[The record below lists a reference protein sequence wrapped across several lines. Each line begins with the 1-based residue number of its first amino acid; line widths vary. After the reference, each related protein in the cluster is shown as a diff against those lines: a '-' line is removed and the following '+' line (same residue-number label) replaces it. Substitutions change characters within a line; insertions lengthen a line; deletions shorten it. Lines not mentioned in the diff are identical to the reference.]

1 MFCSK
6 CGANIPDGTAFCPK
20 CGNKCETPSGA
31 RMIKL
36 KCKNCNGDLE
46 VDADKGEYIC
56 PYCGDK
62 EKIVDSDA
70 VQIEKVKSNTY
81 KEMEYAR
88 MANENEREA
97 RNEKKE
103 EQKAYRKSKFSKV
116 TVIFVFICLIAM
128 ISSFSAGHI
137 LSGIIALIQTGLFA
151 VSWLMGMQIIKE
163 KKKFIYM
170 ALAILAFVL
179 IVPFGASHRGKSST
193 HSSSDRKLIWP
204 EDGIAVYL
212 PKPETEYGYV
222 MTNDKDTFYASIDK
236 ITDDVYSNYID
247 SCKKKG
253 FDKNS
258 ATTST
263 SYEADNEDG
272 YHLKLSHYTS
282 DDMNIDLISPDKVKE
297 NEESAEKQNTD
308 VTEEISETED
318 ADDSETMDTEEF
330 TEEDTDNV
338 TEEADMTEES
348 DSESANT
355 GVVDSDLKAFLDS
368 YEAFIDKYIEFMEKY
383 DNSDDTVS
391 MLADYTDY
399 MSKYADFAQKLDAY
413 DSDSMSTAD
422 AAYYLE
428 VTTRC
433 AAKLAKASL

>member
-1 MFCSK
+1 
-6 CGANIPDGTAFCPK
+6 
-20 CGNKCETPSGA
+20 
-31 RMIKL
+31 MIKL

-46 VDADKGEYIC
+46 VDVDKGEYTC

-179 IVPFGASHRGKSST
+179 IVPFGASHRGKSSS

-212 PKPETEYGYV
+212 PKPEAEYGYV

-263 SYEADNEDG
+263 SYEADNADG
-272 YHLKLSHYTS
+272 YHLKLSYYTS

-297 NEESAEKQNTD
+297 NEESAETQKTEA
-308 VTEEISETED
+308 TEEASATEETDTSETED
-318 ADDSETMDTEEF
+318 ATEEA
-330 TEEDTDNV
+330 TDNA
-338 TEEADMTEES
+338 TEEADVTGEA
-348 DSESANT
+348 DSESTDT
-355 GVVDSDLKAFLDS
+355 GLVDPDLKAFLDS

-399 MSKYADFAQKLDAY
+399 MSKYADFTQKLDAY
-413 DSDSMSTAD
+413 DSDSMSPAD